1 MRIETTRFGALEVEE
16 ESSIRFPDGLPGFP
30 DAHEF
35 LLLEHSPDSPF
46 HWLQNIED
54 PSLAF
59 VVMDPLLV
67 EPRYLESIP
76 SQAVGGLGLREA
88 RGAAVLSIVTIDS
101 VNRRVTVNLM
111 APLVIHPG
119 TREGRQVI
127 LMESAYTTKHE
138 LISWGPQSK
147 GGTSASPSDASCR
160 VATGG

>member
-1 MRIETTRFGALEVEE
+1 MRIETTRFGTLEVEE
-16 ESSIRFPDGLPGFP
+16 ERSIRFPEGLPGFP

-76 SQAVGGLGLREA
+76 SQALGGLGLEEA
-88 RGAAVLSIVTIDS
+88 RDAAVLSIVTIDRG
-101 VNRRVTVNLM
+101 NRRITANLM

-119 TREGRQVI
+119 TRQGRQVI

-138 LISWGPQSK
+138 IASWEPQST
-147 GGTSASPSDASCR
+147 GATNGSASETSCR
-160 VATGG
+160 VASGG